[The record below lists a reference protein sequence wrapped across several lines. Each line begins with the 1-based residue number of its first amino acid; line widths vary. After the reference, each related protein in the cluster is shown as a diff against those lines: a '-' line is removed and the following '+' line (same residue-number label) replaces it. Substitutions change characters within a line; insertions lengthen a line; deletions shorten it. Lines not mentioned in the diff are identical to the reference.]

1 MRQIAIGLVVVALL
15 VSASAPAHA
24 QGGRFIG
31 VAVAAAGAAMTLIEP
46 TQPTQPTQPGPI
58 SHDML
63 RDGAVDQFEGLTRG
77 DVISLRRQTGQ
88 PVLICEPFCPGDVD
102 EAILGSFVT
111 GSASGIVA
119 TTIAIDEAGW
129 QLYAGQFRP
138 FIPFEERNPAM
149 KYGGAAMVIG
159 GAILAAAWP
168 DSPATQNLSV
178 TPTQGGVKASKSFGF

>member
-1 MRQIAIGLVVVALL
+1 MRPNAISLVVVALL
-15 VSASAPAHA
+15 VSASTPAQA
-24 QGGRFIG
+24 QGRFIG
-31 VAVAAAGAAMTLIEP
+31 VAVAAVGAAMTLIEP
-46 TQPTQPTQPGPI
+46 TQPIQPTQPGPI

-63 RDGAVDQFEGLTRG
+63 RDDAVDQFEGLTRG

-88 PVLICEPFCPGDVD
+88 PVLFCEPFCPGDID
-102 EAILGSFVT
+102 RAILGSFIT
-111 GSASGIVA
+111 GSAAGIVA

-178 TPTQGGVKASKSFGF
+178 TPTLGGVKASKSFSF